1 MKRKPIL
8 FIACVVLGVL
18 TERLCERLCSQ
29 PTNPPAKLQSSEA
42 AKRPAPT
49 FADGV
54 QFGLIAMQR
63 NQDVRDLQTLT
74 QIAFGLWQQNVQAL
88 ARQQQARM
96 ATNVVPTNSPQATN
110 SAASTNAERQHDIP

>member
-1 MKRKPIL
+1 MKDFKFTIIMA
-8 FIACVVLGVL
+8 FVVLGAV
-18 TERLCERLCSQ
+18 TAKLCSQ
-29 PTNPPAKLQSSEA
+29 PTNPPAKLQSTEA
-42 AKRPAPT
+42 AKRPSPT

-88 ARQQQARM
+88 ARQQQARV
-96 ATNVVPTNSPQATN
+96 ATNAAPTNST
-110 SAASTNAERQHDIP
+110 ASTNAEAPAK

>member
-54 QFGLIAMQR
+54 QFSLIAAER
-63 NQDVRDLQTLT
+63 NRDVHDLETLYR
-74 QIAFGLWQQNVQAL
+74 IAFNLWQNAL
-88 ARQQQARM
+88 ARQQQAMM
-96 ATNVVPTNSPQATN
+96 ATNAVPTNAPPATN

>member
-1 MKRKPIL
+1 MNWKPPL
-8 FIACVVLGVL
+8 LIACVALGAV
-18 TERLCERLCSQ
+18 TAKLCSQ
-29 PTNPPAKLQSSEA
+29 PTNPPAKLQSVEA
-42 AKRPAPT
+42 AKRPTPT

-96 ATNVVPTNSPQATN
+96 ATNAPTNS
-110 SAASTNAERQHDIP
+110 ASTNAESSVLR